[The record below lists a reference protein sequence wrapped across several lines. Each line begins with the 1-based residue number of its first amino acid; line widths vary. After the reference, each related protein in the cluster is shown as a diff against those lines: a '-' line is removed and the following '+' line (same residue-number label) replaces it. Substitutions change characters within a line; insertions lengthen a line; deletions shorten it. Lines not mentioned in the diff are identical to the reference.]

1 MESAEVLLSGIVE
14 WCVFVLCGRDEEDDE
29 DAFQAHDYY
38 NRHRK

>member
-1 MESAEVLLSGIVE
+1 MVLLSGIVE
-14 WCVFVLCGRDEEDDE
+14 WCVFVLCGRDEEDEDE